1 MDNMR
6 DTLTLT
12 EDLFIGAGGHQA
24 TYIHPIDATKCIK
37 IPHDPND
44 GDVKKEL
51 RYRRICN
58 KKLENSKLVTKYF
71 GFINTDKGLGH
82 VFERVLDLNGQTSK
96 DLKDFLPTKN
106 PSASELE
113 TIKKLLMD
121 FKTDYLREKIAI
133 VDTDIT
139 NFMVQEISPNEYQMR
154 IVDNIGTP
162 VAIPLVYYFD
172 FAATWK
178 SRRYWNYLVDWLYR
192 HYPNIIDENF
202 CTELKAK

>member
-1 MDNMR
+1 MTDSLN
-6 DTLTLT
+6 LTD
-12 EDLFIGAGGHQA
+12 DLFIGAGGHQA
-24 TYIHPIDATKCIK
+24 TYIHPIDPTKCIK
-37 IPHDPND
+37 IAHDPND

-51 RYRRICN
+51 RYRRICR
-58 KKLENSKLVTKYF
+58 KKLENSVLVTKYY
-71 GFINTDKGLGH
+71 GFVETNKGLGH

-96 DLKDFLPTKN
+96 DLKDFLPTEM
-106 PSASELE
+106 PSAEQL
-113 TIKKLLMD
+113 KLIRQLLLD

-139 NFMVQEISPNEYQMR
+139 NFMVQEIAHNQYQMR

-178 SRRYWNYLVDWLYR
+178 SRKYWNFLVDWLHR
-192 HYPNIIDENF
+192 HYPKIVTDEFYID
-202 CTELKAK
+202 LKTK